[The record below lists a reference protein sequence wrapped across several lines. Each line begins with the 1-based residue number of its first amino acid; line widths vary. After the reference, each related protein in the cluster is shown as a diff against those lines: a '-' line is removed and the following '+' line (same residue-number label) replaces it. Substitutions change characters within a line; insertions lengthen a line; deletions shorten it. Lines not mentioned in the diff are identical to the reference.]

1 MWSYMWRYDVNE
13 FMWSCDDPIMVYFAY
28 YYEIELLCDVYGFH
42 ASMIKLWRLIYIY
55 VCCWWADL
63 YGFWNWL
70 DLVFLKYK
78 ISFTWTIAHL
88 VFDKMP
94 IYRILRKW
102 KVQCTSY
109 ESDGYIIIEMM
120 MKCTHVYDFLYISV
134 VSRPSLVRGVVGPY
148 NHIEGL
154 VPWLP
159 STGGSR
165 PV

>member
-1 MWSYMWRYDVNE
+1 MVIYELLKYGITTTH
-13 FMWSCDDPIMVYFAY
+13 PIMVYFAY
-28 YYEIELLCDVYGFH
+28 YHEMKLLCDVYGFY

-70 DLVFLKYK
+70 DLVLLKYM
-78 ISFTWTIAHL
+78 ISFTWTIAHH

-94 IYRILRKW
+94 TYRILRKW

-109 ESDGYIIIEMM
+109 ESDGHIIIEMM
-120 MKCTHVYDFLYISV
+120 MKWIHVYDFLYISV
-134 VSRPSLVRGVVGPY
+134 VSRPSLARGVVGPG
-148 NHIEGL
+148 NRIKGL
-154 VPWLP
+154 IPWLP